1 MNLKGGIFLVT
12 TIVLVMI
19 SFYGYQIFFADNIQI
34 DKEDFVLYIPEGAKF
49 QQVVDTLE
57 KHEVCNDRLSFMF
70 LSKLLGYR
78 EKIIPGRYLLTKNSS
93 NFKLFKMLI
102 KGRQTP
108 LKLTF
113 NNIRLKEDLAE
124 KVGSKLSFGNEGMM
138 KILNDK
144 ALAAKYGLDTANI
157 MALFIPNTYELYW
170 TIKPEEF
177 VEKMNKEYQN
187 FWNTDRKAKAK
198 ALQLTTTEISI
209 LASIVEEETKENEEK
224 PIVAGVYYNRL
235 QKGQRLQ
242 ADPTVKFALR
252 DFSIKRIRFGHLEN
266 NSPYN
271 TYRKTGLPPGPIC
284 LPMISSIDAVLNLKK
299 HDFYFF
305 CADPKKPGYHLF
317 TKTFEEHSKTAE
329 NYRESLD
336 KRNIE

>member
-78 EKIIPGRYLLTKNSS
+78 EKVVPGRYLLTKNSS

-102 KGRQTP
+102 KGRQSP

-124 KVGSKLSFGNEGMM
+124 KVGAKLAFGNEGML
-138 KILNDK
+138 KILNDN
-144 ALAAKYGLDTANI
+144 ALANKYGLDTATI

-177 VEKMNKEYQN
+177 VEKMNKEYQS
-187 FWNTDRKAKAK
+187 FWNTERKAKAN
-198 ALQLTTTEISI
+198 ALKLTTTEISI

-271 TYRKTGLPPGPIC
+271 TYRKLGLPPGPIC

-305 CADPKKPGYHLF
+305 CADPQKPGYHLF